1 MTVREYLGQFNDPCT
16 EVTFIKAR
24 ARKDA
29 NGPFYHS
36 EYQTTP
42 IRSIKEWR
50 ESDIMDYYILNDHQC
65 PIDWLSG
72 APWKNAF
79 DSGRLISLLVIS
91 KTDIETIYS
100 PKQAESMITYIEEKI
115 RQSNTQLDKV

>member
-1 MTVREYLGQFNDPCT
+1 MTVKEYLEQFNDLGM
-16 EVTFIKAR
+16 EVTFIKAC
-24 ARKDA
+24 ARKDS
-29 NGPFYHS
+29 NTPFYHA

-50 ESDIMDYYILNDHQC
+50 GSDIMDYQILNDHQC

-91 KTDIETIYS
+91 KTDMETIYS
-100 PKQAESMITYIEEKI
+100 PKQAESMIAYIEEKI